1 MQHSHLDGL
10 KRNIT
15 RTANITA
22 GAPTKTVASRGY
34 TAGTIR
40 TYAPGE
46 PEAIKHR
53 LQPLGETPA
62 SLVGAEATAT
72 FNDGS
77 PPVRNDES
85 LRITVDEALANLK
98 MEAVDKGKPYLFGE
112 DFSFY
117 NKLAPSYFVFFGSRN
132 EDKGY
137 TGSLHTSTFNF
148 DEKVLIDVAD
158 YYESILN
165 SV

>member
-1 MQHSHLDGL
+1 AI
-10 KRNIT
+10 N
-15 RTANITA
+15 
-22 GAPTKTVASRGY
+22 TVASRGY
-34 TAGTIR
+34 IAGTIR
-40 TYAPGE
+40 TYAPGDLE
-46 PEAIKHR
+46 VIKDR
-53 LQPLGETPA
+53 LQLLGETA
-62 SLVGAEATAT
+62 ESLFGAEVKVT
-72 FNDGS
+72 FNEGYTT
-77 PPVRNDES
+77 VRNDES
-85 LRITVDEALANLK
+85 LRMVVVEAWADLK
-98 MEAVDKGKPYLFGE
+98 IEAVNTYKLYFFGE

-117 NKLAPSYFVFFGSRN
+117 NNLAPSYFVFFGSRN